1 MLRGTLFQV
10 ASLRH
15 QGAFSSHHIPIPSLS
30 VAKTGRM
37 IRFSALSN
45 ADMDVSTHSTPS
57 NMLTK
62 FASLYRNGE
71 SSSYFLK
78 AGYEYNFEL
87 DLPLTPIF
95 SGVRFRPTF
104 SAKFGVELNYVF
116 ASAMAELKGT
126 LSDEAFNMQLSN
138 ALSTLNSHKQQGV
151 E

>member
-1 MLRGTLFQV
+1 MEKAV
-10 ASLRH
+10 PI
-15 QGAFSSHHIPIPSLS
+15 SSRLVMNTI
-30 VAKTGRM
+30 
-37 IRFSALSN
+37 
-45 ADMDVSTHSTPS
+45 
-57 NMLTK
+57 
-62 FASLYRNGE
+62 
-71 SSSYFLK
+71 SS
-78 AGYEYNFEL
+78 L